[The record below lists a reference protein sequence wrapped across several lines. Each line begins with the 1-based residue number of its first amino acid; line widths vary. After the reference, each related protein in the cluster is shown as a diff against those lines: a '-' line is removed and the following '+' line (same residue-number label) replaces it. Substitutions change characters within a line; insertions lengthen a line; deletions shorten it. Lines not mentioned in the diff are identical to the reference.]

1 METTAPTYYR
11 LVNTVT
17 NKVMKLTHNETDM
30 KTVIE
35 DVLLYA
41 SIDKPEA
48 AHQLEDFPKLL
59 DECHIKVESSP
70 EPFVYEDQVLAT
82 YHITAPEKPEPYK
95 PKGRVYS
102 SNMLNYL

>member
-1 METTAPTYYR
+1 MENTAPTYYR
-11 LVNTVT
+11 LVNTLT

-35 DVLLYA
+35 DVLMYA
-41 SIDKPEA
+41 SIDKPEDI
-48 AHQLEDFPKLL
+48 HLLEDFPKLL
-59 DECHIKVESSP
+59 DECHIRVESSP
-70 EPFVYEDQVLAT
+70 EPFVYVEQTLST
-82 YHITAPEKPEPYK
+82 YYIAPPETPEPYK